1 MALVTIIAD
10 ARVDTVEEVA
20 LTIITPAYSAVL
32 DDHIW

>member
-20 LTIITPAYSAVL
+20 LTIITPGL
-32 DDHIW
+32 IGGIR